1 MVKHAPT
8 KRRWIAAGLV
18 VLTTSTLALAGA
30 LVPAP
35 LRGAIVI
42 RSAGYERTFSERS
55 GTAVIAVVSGR
66 SGTSADDGRTMI
78 GVFGKLVDD
87 SPVAGR
93 KARVVHVL
101 HENAGKTAEELRS
114 QRAEI
119 VYFANGLE
127 NLVKEIPGE
136 AAGVRRILVC
146 ADGEDVSVGCTI
158 GVELASDKPRLVLNL
173 KQANAAGLRF
183 QPEFLSLARIVR

>member
-1 MVKHAPT
+1 MVKRAQT
-8 KRRWIAAGLV
+8 QWRWMAAGLL
-18 VLTTSTLALAGA
+18 VLTASTLALAGA
-30 LVPAP
+30 RVPAP

-55 GTAVIAVVSGR
+55 GTAVIAVVVGR
-66 SGTSADDGRTMI
+66 SGASAEDGRTMA

-87 SPVAGR
+87 AQVAGR
-93 KARVVHVL
+93 KAKVVQVV
-101 HENAGKTAEELRS
+101 HENAGKTAEELKS

-119 VYFANGLE
+119 VYFASGLE

-146 ADGEDVSVGCTI
+146 ADGEDVGVGCTI
-158 GVELASDKPRLVLNL
+158 GVELANDKPRLVLNL
-173 KQANAAGLRF
+173 KQANAVGLRF
-183 QPEFLSLARIVR
+183 QPEFLRLARIVR